1 MGKAIRLDFPTRC
14 RTFKMTSGR
23 QRLVVVGLGMVGI
36 AFIEKLMKYD
46 ARTREYDITVL
57 GEESHLAYNRV
68 GLTSFFEHR
77 KIENLY
83 MNPAEWYAAAEGSL
97 NYHVNTKAT
106 SINTDDK
113 TVECANGETYPYDIL
128 VLATGSDAILPRGL
142 PGHDANGV
150 FVYR

>member
-36 AFIEKLMKYD
+36 AFIEKVLKYD

-68 GLTSFFEHR
+68 GLTSFLGHR
-77 KIENLY
+77 KVENLY
-83 MNPAEWYAAAEGSL
+83 LNPAEWYTQAPEGALGYHINSKVIAIDSAAR
-97 NYHVNTKAT
+97 
-106 SINTDDK
+106 
-113 TVECANGETYPYDIL
+113 TVTCE
-128 VLATGSDAILPRGL
+128 
-142 PGHDANGV
+142 
-150 FVYR
+150 